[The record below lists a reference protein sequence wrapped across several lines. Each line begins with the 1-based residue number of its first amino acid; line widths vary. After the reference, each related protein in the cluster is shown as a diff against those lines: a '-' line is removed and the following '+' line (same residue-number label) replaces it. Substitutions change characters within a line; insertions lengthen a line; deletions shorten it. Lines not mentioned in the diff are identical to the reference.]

1 MTNMVNKLNGT
12 LPTMHKIVKSGVLS
26 NTRESSQIPNAI
38 PTIKTIIEI
47 QPLKPARAAK
57 PRLMK

>member
-12 LPTMHKIVKSGVLS
+12 LPTIHKIVKSGVLS

-38 PTIKTIIEI
+38 PTIKTMIEI